1 MKLTEKDVKLIKE
14 YTSPYAKVPFIR
26 MGMILTEADRKVLK
40 EKGKTFGECLN
51 ELLKKREMTRV
62 QLEKLLEYSLFKNI
76 EYDAQPNEK
85 KLIDIGVALELSGE
99 EFEKLCEC
107 GNHRITNDWHD
118 PVSMVYAKF
127 CDPEI
132 SDEIKYNK
140 LEIDELIYPET
151 NKHYYQ

>member
-1 MKLTEKDVKLIKE
+1 MKLTEKDIKQIKE
-14 YTSPYAKVPFIR
+14 YTSPYVKTPFIR

-40 EKGKTFGECLN
+40 GKGRTFGKCLG
-51 ELLKKREMTRV
+51 ELLEKREMTRV
-62 QLEKLLEYSLFKNI
+62 QLENHLGYSLFKNT

-85 KLIDIGVALELSGE
+85 KLIDIGIVLKLSGE
-99 EFEKLCEC
+99 EFEELCEC

-118 PVSMVYAKF
+118 PISMVYAKF
-127 CDPEI
+127 CDSEI

-140 LEIDELIYPET
+140 LEIDELIYLET